1 MVLGVVVLQIQ
12 RMNHEL
18 ASIKQ
23 ELVAYEAARDSAVS
37 MAAKHHVAQQEYQH
51 ERAFWQQRCAAAH
64 KRMSVAA
71 AQSQQCNNERRDVV
85 RGFANYASD
94 RQQVATSAHQ
104 RAVAAVAMHSQQ
116 ADGEARSL
124 STQVRYCWRIP
135 VVWFLF
141 LFSVHRGKPSTA
153 CLFQQIQAR
162 KRHIAE
168 LQRATD
174 ATTAAEARD
183 SGSASAT
190 KGQHASP
197 SRLRR
202 LALERAQ
209 LEASI
214 KQLTAQ
220 LSSCSQSQKEMGSL
234 IAALEQRVRPLP
246 PTLHTAYTWPEA
258 NH

>member
-1 MVLGVVVLQIQ
+1 
-12 RMNHEL
+12 MNHEL

-124 STQVRYCWRIP
+124 STQVRYCWRIHVLWFVLVFLCT
-135 VVWFLF
+135 VVTKHGL
-141 LFSVHRGKPSTA
+141 L
-153 CLFQQIQAR
+153 CQQIHAR

-202 LALERAQ
+202 LTLERAQ

-220 LSSCSQSQKEMGSL
+220 LSGCSQSQKEMGSL
-234 IAALEQRVRPLP
+234 IAALEQRVRPFP
-246 PTLHTAYTWPEA
+246 PTLHTSIHMA
-258 NH
+258 

>member
-1 MVLGVVVLQIQ
+1 MQIQ

-135 VVWFLF
+135 FVWFLF
-141 LFSVHRGKPSTA
+141 CFSVHRGN
-153 CLFQQIQAR
+153 QAR
-162 KRHIAE
+162 PACSNR
-168 LQRATD
+168 
-174 ATTAAEARD
+174 
-183 SGSASAT
+183 
-190 KGQHASP
+190 
-197 SRLRR
+197 SRL
-202 LALERAQ
+202 
-209 LEASI
+209 ASGT
-214 KQLTAQ
+214 L
-220 LSSCSQSQKEMGSL
+220 LSCNAPRK
-234 IAALEQRVRPLP
+234 RPLQWQRP
-246 PTLHTAYTWPEA
+246 QKRRNGYKMAKRY
-258 NH
+258 